1 MHSFFNKQFD
11 KKVLIILP
19 GEHFISNE
27 DIILQTL
34 LGSCI
39 SVCMYSDYDGLIG
52 MNHFMLPGKINPEQF
67 HKSDYGRYGMYAM
80 DKLIGEFIQRGIKK
94 ENLKT
99 KVFGGANILNFGRE
113 SETISSYNIKFII
126 NYLDRENIPII
137 SSHLGGNKSRKIL
150 FFSST
155 KKVFLKEMSGREE
168 NKVVMEEIFYKNKI
182 VEKTT
187 KQDIILFN

>member
-1 MHSFFNKQFD
+1 MHSFFNKQFNR
-11 KKVLIILP
+11 KIIIILP

-39 SVCMYSDYDGLIG
+39 SVCMYSDHDDLIG
-52 MNHFMLPGKINPEQF
+52 MNHFMLPGIINPKQF
-67 HKSDYGRYGMYAM
+67 HQSDYGRYGMYAM

-94 ENLKT
+94 EKLKA
-99 KVFGGANILNFGRE
+99 KVFGGANILNFGKG

-137 SSHLGGNKSRKIL
+137 SSHLGGNRSRKIL
-150 FFSST
+150 FFSLT

-168 NKVVMEEIFYKNKI
+168 GKVIKEEIFYKNKI
-182 VEKTT
+182 VEKTK